1 MKHEIEVL
9 VDYVEGKLNI
19 CDFRE
24 EFLNNHKL
32 KQLLAQKVVI
42 ARYKSYNYNVYDYLC
57 RQLNPQTNHWNN
69 IYSRYVVWVNLK
81 TFLSY
86 NNIPFKDYTKYDEDY
101 DFLLEIQPSWLDISD
116 DQGIFDKII
125 AEMPKDLS
133 KTKRIQ
139 WGKNKLKEL
148 FKYDKTYPR
157 WIQDPE
163 WPIVDGK
170 PLVFARQE
178 RAGKDDERTYYYFYD
193 PETGN
198 QTIITQIY

>member
-1 MKHEIEVL
+1 MKHEIEVI

-19 CDFRE
+19 TDFRE

-32 KQLLAQKVVI
+32 KQLLANKVI
-42 ARYKSYNYNVYDYLC
+42 AACYKNYNYNIYDYLY
-57 RQLNPQTNHWNN
+57 RQLNPKTNHWNN
-69 IYSRYVVWVNLK
+69 IYSRYVVWFNLK

-101 DFLLEIQPSWLDISD
+101 AFLLEIQPSWLDIID

-125 AEMPKDLS
+125 AEVPKDLS

-148 FKYDKTYPR
+148 FRYDKTYPR

-163 WPIVDGK
+163 
-170 PLVFARQE
+170 
-178 RAGKDDERTYYYFYD
+178 
-193 PETGN
+193 
-198 QTIITQIY
+198 

>member
-1 MKHEIEVL
+1 MKHEIKVI

-19 CDFRE
+19 TDFRE
-24 EFLNNHKL
+24 EFLNNRKL
-32 KQLLAQKVVI
+32 KQLLANKVVI
-42 ARYKSYNYNVYDYLC
+42 ACYKNYNYNIYDYLY
-57 RQLNPQTNHWNN
+57 RQLNPQISHWNN
-69 IYSRYVVWVNLK
+69 IYSRYVVWFNLK

-101 DFLLEIQPSWLDISD
+101 AFLLEIQPSWLDMTD

-125 AEMPKDLS
+125 AEVPKDLS

-139 WGKNKLKEL
+139 WGKNQLKEL
-148 FKYDKTYPR
+148 FQYDKTYPR

-170 PLVFARQE
+170 PLVFDHQE

-193 PETGN
+193 PETGS
-198 QTIITQIY
+198 QTIITQFY

>member
-1 MKHEIEVL
+1 MKHEIEII

-32 KQLLAQKVVI
+32 KRLLENKVVI
-42 ARYKSYNYNVYDYLC
+42 ACYKNYDYNLFDYLY
-57 RQLNPQTNHWNN
+57 RQLNPQTNNWNN
-69 IYSRYVVWVNLK
+69 IYSRYVLWFNLR

-86 NNIPFKDYTKYDEDY
+86 NNIPFNEYTKYDEDY
-101 DFLLEIQPSWLDISD
+101 AFLLEIQPCWLDITD

-125 AEMPKDLS
+125 AEVPKDLS

-170 PLVFARQE
+170 PLVFAHQQK
-178 RAGKDDERTYYYFYD
+178 AGKDDERTYYCFYD
-193 PETGN
+193 PETGT
-198 QTIITQIY
+198 QTIITQSY

>member
-1 MKHEIEVL
+1 MTHEIEVI

-19 CDFRE
+19 SDFRE

-32 KQLLAQKVVI
+32 KKLLANKVVI
-42 ARYKSYNYNVYDYLC
+42 AHYKNYNYNIYDYLC
-57 RQLNPQTNHWNN
+57 RQLNPKTNRWNN
-69 IYSRYVVWVNLK
+69 IYARYVVWFNLK

-86 NNIPFKDYTKYDEDY
+86 NNIPFQDYTKYDEDY
-101 DFLLEIQPSWLDISD
+101 DFLLEIQPSWLDICE

-125 AEMPKDLS
+125 AEMPNGLS

-178 RAGKDDERTYYYFYD
+178 RAGKNDERTYYYFYD
-193 PETGN
+193 PETGG
-198 QTIITQIY
+198 QIVIAQCY